1 MGGATVKGW
10 EGKGDNDVLFLSKLL
25 LGRAGISCGLG
36 VRERK
41 PTISIVLVWSSKY
54 GKGMA
59 ERSKLKAED
68 LNDLGEIRDSAVV
81 FRHGSARE
89 AP

>member
-1 MGGATVKGW
+1 M
-10 EGKGDNDVLFLSKLL
+10 
-25 LGRAGISCGLG
+25 
-36 VRERK
+36 
-41 PTISIVLVWSSKY
+41 WSSKY

-59 ERSKLKAED
+59 ECSKLKAED